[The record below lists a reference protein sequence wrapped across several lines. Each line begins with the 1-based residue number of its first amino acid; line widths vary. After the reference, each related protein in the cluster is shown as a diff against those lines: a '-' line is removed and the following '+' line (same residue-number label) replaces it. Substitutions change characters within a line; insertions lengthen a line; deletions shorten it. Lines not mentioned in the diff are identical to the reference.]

1 MKRTL
6 IVLFLACWTISAQAG
21 QNPDASRPTKP
32 LTEKKNTNSTVWL
45 GAGVV
50 FLVVLI
56 ATAKRRRTNK

>member
-6 IVLFLACWTISAQAG
+6 IILLLACSAIVTQG
-21 QNPDASRPTKP
+21 QNPNAPATTQP
-32 LTEKKNTNSTVWL
+32 PTEKKNTNSTVWL